1 MVSKIVQTCL
11 SYSKMIPI
19 VTAGASLCSFC
30 SSGSYQNQ
38 SGNLKLMAYA
48 RALAQESQTYD
59 ICIPLGPYISFFSL
73 VLVFGSRPHWFASFL
88 YLNNYGFK
96 CVMFSG
102 LFRYQQYH

>member
-73 VLVFGSRPHWFASFL
+73 VLVFGRHAHL
-88 YLNNYGFK
+88 QGF
-96 CVMFSG
+96 
-102 LFRYQQYH
+102 